1 MPKTSKNTL
10 RRDRRNVA
18 AIVYDDLCT
27 FEFGIVTEV
36 FGLKRPELDTEW
48 YSFKAVSMGRGAL
61 NAAGGIRVSAN
72 GTQNDLQRAGTV
84 IVPGWRGKD
93 VPVPKSVQRAVADAH
108 AAGARLIS
116 ICSGAYVLAA
126 AGLLD
131 GRRATTHW
139 QYAEDLSRKYP
150 QVLVEA
156 DKLYVEEDN
165 IFTSAGSSAG
175 IDVCLHIVRTDF
187 GAEIANRV
195 ARRLVMH
202 AHRQG
207 GQSQFINQPVPI
219 DYEADR
225 LSGTIDYVRA
235 NLDQPHT
242 VRSLAQRARMSSRTF
257 QRRFA
262 ALTGIPVGRWLVQE
276 RVTRAC
282 TLLESSASSLEDIS
296 AAVGVTSVANL
307 QYHFRN
313 LVGTSPG
320 RYRTRFSTLR

>member
-1 MPKTSKNTL
+1 MPTKRP
-10 RRDRRNVA
+10 RREPRNVA

-27 FEFGIVTEV
+27 FEFGIVSEV
-36 FGLKRPELDTEW
+36 FGLKRPELDREW
-48 YSFKAVSMGRGAL
+48 YSFRAVSVGGSTL
-61 NAAGGIRVSAN
+61 NAAGGIRVSAT
-72 GTQNDLQRAGTV
+72 GTPHDLRRAGTV

-93 VPVPKSVQRAVADAH
+93 VPVPKSVQRAVIDAH
-108 AAGARLIS
+108 AAGARLVS

-150 QVLVEA
+150 QVKVEA
-156 DKLYVEEDN
+156 DRLYVDEDN

-175 IDVCLHIVRTDF
+175 IDLCLHIVRMDY

-207 GQSQFINQPVPI
+207 GQAQFIDQPMPI
-219 DYEADR
+219 DYGAGR
-225 LSGTIDYVRA
+225 LSETIDYIRTH
-235 NLDQPHT
+235 LDQPHS
-242 VRSLAQRARMSSRTF
+242 VGSLAQQARMSSRTF

-262 ALTGIPVGRWLVQE
+262 ALTGLPVGRWLVQE

-282 TLLESSASSLEDIS
+282 ELLESSTSSLEEIS
-296 AAVGVTSVANL
+296 AAVGATGVANL
-307 QYHFRN
+307 QYHFRK
-313 LVGTSPG
+313 LIGMSPG
-320 RYRTRFSTLR
+320 RYRTRFSKLR

>member
-1 MPKTSKNTL
+1 MPNPSETTP
-10 RRDRRNVA
+10 RRDPRNVA
-18 AIVYDDLCT
+18 ALVYEDLCT

-36 FGLKRPELDTEW
+36 FGLTRPELDCEW
-48 YSFKAVSMGRGAL
+48 YSFKSVSTGRGAL
-61 NAAGGIRVSAN
+61 NAAGGILISAT
-72 GTQNDLQRAGTV
+72 GTRQDLQRAGTV

-93 VPVPKSVQRAVADAH
+93 VPVPASVQRVVVDAH
-108 AAGARLIS
+108 RAGARLIS
-116 ICSGAYVLAA
+116 ICSGAYVFAA

-139 QYAEDLSRKYP
+139 QYAEDLARKYP
-150 QVLVEA
+150 KVNVEA
-156 DKLYVEEDN
+156 DKLYVEDDN

-175 IDVCLHIVRTDF
+175 IDVCLHIVRSDF
-187 GAEIANRV
+187 GADVANRV

-219 DYEADR
+219 EYEADR
-225 LSGTIDYVRA
+225 LSGTIDYIRE

-242 VRSLAQRARMSSRTF
+242 VHSLANKARMSNRTF

-262 ALTGIPVGRWLVQE
+262 ALTGLPVGRWLVQE

-282 TLLESSASSLEDIS
+282 ALLESSSSSLEDIS
-296 AAVGVTSVANL
+296 AAVGATSVANL

-320 RYRTRFSTLR
+320 QYRTRFSKLR